1 VLEARDLHFGYPQ
14 GPRVLAGVEL
24 RLEPGTW
31 LAVLGPNGSGKTTL
45 LALLLGLLR
54 PSAGEVRLDGRP
66 LQAWSAAAR
75 GRRIAY
81 LPQNGP
87 YPPGLTA
94 GEVVRLGRLPHLG
107 LWSREGPD
115 DEAAVAWAMQVT
127 ETVALADRPM
137 AALSGGE
144 RQRVLLARALAQR
157 PRYLLLD
164 EPTNHLDLHHQA
176 ALLRLLGRLAAEG
189 IGVASVFHDPNH
201 ALAAGRAV
209 LLEGGRVADA
219 GTPEQVVTGA
229 AFRRVYAGDVRVLR
243 GEGRVAVLPRWAEVE
258 R

>member
-1 VLEARDLHFGYPQ
+1 MLEARDLHFGYPQ

-94 GEVVRLGRLPHLG
+94 G
-107 LWSREGPD
+107 
-115 DEAAVAWAMQVT
+115 
-127 ETVALADRPM
+127 
-137 AALSGGE
+137 
-144 RQRVLLARALAQR
+144 
-157 PRYLLLD
+157 
-164 EPTNHLDLHHQA
+164 
-176 ALLRLLGRLAAEG
+176 
-189 IGVASVFHDPNH
+189 
-201 ALAAGRAV
+201 
-209 LLEGGRVADA
+209 
-219 GTPEQVVTGA
+219 
-229 AFRRVYAGDVRVLR
+229 
-243 GEGRVAVLPRWAEVE
+243 
-258 R
+258 